1 VTTPDDWSGH
11 AGPVPEVTLFGQP
24 KHGKIVFST
33 GPNRWTLHLPNGTTE
48 DHPHSSTAFGGVAR
62 SGTPAYGTGGTN
74 YYWKKP
80 GIGPA
85 PTRTPDQQAYDTAHG
100 HEWRNDRINYAWFWP
115 DAAGD
120 VWRVEVSLGAGGL
133 TKTATVTLR
142 LAGALFADPIT
153 RTRTISLS
161 DPADIA
167 FGANFLGQDDGAWN
181 VQLHDV
187 HPSGGKAIFGVM
199 RLPMDKAE
207 WVNSLSDTFPL
218 FSLTEAAW
226 EQVDV
231 VGVGAAD
238 FIMPYMPAPV
248 ATAWLELQL
257 SGSARADNWSVTS
270 SVVKSRAQTRGGF
283 TTSKTDSYQHL
294 TAFPRMWARTVT
306 WDAAL
311 GSHILE
317 YTPGPVYY
325 SGPYDPDTYAG
336 PGGSL
341 FLWSSPKGV
350 AIGSLQWSMVGTDM
364 VTAVFYDAVGAIAV
378 VTSDVSY
385 SLSTSRSHA
394 ISQSG
399 SATYYSL
406 QGLEHL
412 AVDSRAHVDNATWE
426 REAQA
431 NFKIKLNG
439 VTVFELPNLRR
450 EQFTVSTTWAYNHQD
465 NQPTQTAASYVSSCE
480 AILGDQSVTWSRPA
494 AMNGAE
500 ILGGTDQ
507 HLNGTSNLGIGWGAN
522 PFNFDGTFAQANLA
536 GIIEWALRFG
546 PKRLYS
552 ASSDEPTTTINCF
565 SLTPV
570 SNNLVQLRGRVAGSG
585 GGLTHLGPVIGP
597 SGAFAGPA
605 PAAYSA
611 TPPLIH
617 VSYNPF
623 DQQIGWDIKPL
634 NFC

>member
-1 VTTPDDWSGH
+1 MTTPDDWSGH

-62 SGTPAYGTGGTN
+62 AGTPVYGTGGTN

-100 HEWRNDRINYAWFWP
+100 HQWRSDRINYAWFWP

-167 FGANFLGQDDGAWN
+167 FGANFLGQADSAWN
-181 VQLHDV
+181 AQLHDV

-199 RLPMDKAE
+199 RLPMDKTV
-207 WVNSLSDTFPL
+207 WVNNLSDTFPL

-226 EQVDV
+226 AQVDV
-231 VGVGAAD
+231 VGVGDAD

-257 SGSARADNWSVTS
+257 SGSARADTWSVTS
-270 SVVKSRAQTRGGF
+270 SVLKSRAQTRGAFSVSMVDNYQDVYAYPYMWTETRTPHPDGF
-283 TTSKTDSYQHL
+283 SEIRELS
-294 TAFPRMWARTVT
+294 
-306 WDAAL
+306 
-311 GSHILE
+311 
-317 YTPGPVYY
+317 PGPIYF
-325 SGPYDPDTYAG
+325 SGDPLNGDYTG
-336 PGGSL
+336 PSTWVAPFWAAHGGKVGDLSWSMSGSDMVVSL
-341 FLWSSPKGV
+341 F
-350 AIGSLQWSMVGTDM
+350 
-364 VTAVFYDAVGAIAV
+364 YDQAGNVAV
-378 VTSDVSY
+378 VSTDLTY
-385 SLSTSRSHA
+385 SLTSSRSYTFTQA
-394 ISQSG
+394 G
-399 SATYYSL
+399 SATYYTRQDFS
-406 QGLEHL
+406 HL
-412 AVDSRAHVDNATWE
+412 AVDTRSSTNSGTWE
-426 REAQA
+426 RDAQA

-439 VTVFELPNLRR
+439 AVVFELPNRR
-450 EQFTVSTTWAYNHQD
+450 HEQMTAHAEYAYPVSTGDLVITSSTY
-465 NQPTQTAASYVSSCE
+465 SSSCE
-480 AILGDQSVTWSRPA
+480 AVLGDQVVTWSRPPA
-494 AMNGAE
+494 VLGAHT
-500 ILGGTDQ
+500 LGASEQG
-507 HLNGTSNLGIGWGAN
+507 LNGTSNLGIRWDAH
-522 PFNFDGTFAQANLA
+522 PFNFDGRFVDENLV

-552 ASSDEPTTTINCF
+552 ASSDEPVTTINNF
-565 SLTPV
+565 ALTPV